1 MEGAKV
7 KMNEEKLKSSVL
19 DDHADI
25 YQRREAVSE
34 KEKWKQMSKEEKWTY
49 FNSYYRNKLI
59 VLLAAAIFVV
69 YMIYTIASPKPDV
82 RLNAIILNGA
92 MSDETIDQLREEFAA
107 YINLDEEKET
117 LNFDNSFYIDDENF
131 NELTM
136 ANQQKLMAYL
146 SAGEI
151 DIIIAP
157 EKDMVQYA
165 SMGGLVK
172 VTDLLPTSF
181 VSTLAKDFYYE
192 ALEEETQSAP
202 YGIYLED
209 MAIYDNSGNLI
220 IKPVLGIV
228 SNSEN
233 KETSVEFIQYL
244 FQLK

>member
-1 MEGAKV
+1 
-7 KMNEEKLKSSVL
+7 MNEEKLKSSVL

-25 YQRREAVSE
+25 YQRREVISE
-34 KEKWKQMSKEEKWTY
+34 KEKWRQMNKEEKWTY

-59 VLLAAAIFVV
+59 VLLAAVIFVV
-69 YMIYTIASPKPDV
+69 YMIYTIASPKPEV
-82 RLNAIILNGA
+82 RLFAVILNGA
-92 MSDETIDQLREEFAA
+92 VNDETTAQLQEGFAE

-117 LNFDNSFYIDDENF
+117 LNFDNSFYLDGENF

-136 ANQQKLMAYL
+136 ANQQKLMAYM

-151 DIIIAP
+151 DVIIAP
-157 EKDMVQYA
+157 EKDMIQYA

-172 VTDLLPTSF
+172 VTDLLPTSL

-209 MAIYDNSGNLI
+209 MAIYDNNGNLI

-233 KETSVEFIQYL
+233 KESCVEFIQYL
-244 FQLK
+244 FQSK